1 MKMPCTHESD
11 ETVALYYYDELQGEE
26 RARFAAH
33 VARCEAC
40 ARALAELEDV
50 RLALADRAATRVGE
64 VEWEGFMV
72 RLDRAID
79 AGATPNGLGLA
90 KGATFRTQAGPRH
103 LSRYSAL
110 AVAAALVMGIAL
122 GLLWQRRALE
132 RTAPAST
139 VAAAPALTAAE
150 RHLDQARL
158 VVLGLAARDAA
169 AAGASDWAYEREL
182 AASLLP
188 DTRLF
193 RMAASDRGD
202 ARLANLLGDLET
214 VLLQA
219 AMSTDAEPPELRR
232 LQRLIE
238 RRDLIG
244 RMDLRDTTRPRHTG
258 AARGLRSAADPSVRG
273 L

>member
-1 MKMPCTHESD
+1 MKMSCTHASD
-11 ETVALYYYDELQGEE
+11 ETLTLYYYDELRGEE

-33 VARCEAC
+33 MAGCEAC
-40 ARALAELEDV
+40 ARALAEMEEV
-50 RLALADRAATRVGE
+50 RLALADRASVRRGE
-64 VEWEGFMV
+64 GDWERFMT
-72 RLDRAID
+72 RLDRAIA
-79 AGATPNGLGLA
+79 AGANQDGPGVA
-90 KGATFRTQAGPRH
+90 AVATFPTQAARPH
-103 LSRYSAL
+103 LTRYPAL
-110 AVAAALVMGIAL
+110 AVAAALVMGVAL
-122 GLLWQRRALE
+122 GLLWQQRALD
-132 RTAPAST
+132 RAAPAST
-139 VAAAPALTAAE
+139 VATAPALAAAE

-193 RMAASDRGD
+193 RMAARDGGD
-202 ARLANLLGDLET
+202 ARLAELLGDLET

-219 AMSTDAEPPELRR
+219 AMSTEAEPPELQR

-244 RMDLRDTTRPRHTG
+244 RMDLRDTTRPRNTG
-258 AARGLRSAADPSVRG
+258 ATRGFRPVADPSVRG

>member
-1 MKMPCTHESD
+1 MKMPCTHASD
-11 ETVALYYYDELQGEE
+11 ETLTLYYYDELQGEE

-33 VARCEAC
+33 MASCEAC
-40 ARALAELEDV
+40 ARALAELEHV
-50 RLALADRAATRVGE
+50 RLALTDRAGARLGE
-64 VEWEGFMV
+64 VDWERFMT

-79 AGATPNGLGLA
+79 AGANDGGLDVA
-90 KGATFRTQAGPRH
+90 AAATFRTQAAPRH
-103 LSRYSAL
+103 LMRYPAL
-110 AVAAALVMGIAL
+110 AVAASLVMGVAL
-122 GLLWQRRALE
+122 GLLWQRRALD

-139 VAAAPALTAAE
+139 VAAVPALTAAE

-169 AAGASDWAYEREL
+169 AAVASDWAYEREL

-202 ARLANLLGDLET
+202 ARLAGLLGDLET

-219 AMSTDAEPPELRR
+219 AMSTEAESPELQR

-244 RMDLRDTTRPRHTG
+244 RMDLRDTTRPRDTG
-258 AARGLRSAADPSVRG
+258 AAGGLRPPADPSVRG